1 MLTLRR
7 LETLSSRQEYAARM
21 DGFKGLNMRDDD
33 SIMPLE
39 ESPKE
44 EISFKSWG
52 GTPLFLFV
60 KTIYSMGKEEDIQG
74 ERVKK

>member
-7 LETLSSRQEYAARM
+7 LETLSSQQEYAARM

-39 ESPKE
+39 ESPKAE
-44 EISFKSWG
+44 SVVTEG
-52 GTPLFLFV
+52 GRL
-60 KTIYSMGKEEDIQG
+60 
-74 ERVKK
+74 RRA